1 MATASTLGVTL
12 ATAAAAADTFAVVLL
27 VEALDEGLCF
37 FLVVPS
43 LSLAFFL
50 MFDAEYLFAHSI
62 LQNRL
67 DFEKKDSLAPM

>member
-1 MATASTLGVTL
+1 MTTSSSLAVTL

-37 FLVVPS
+37 FFVVPS

-50 MFDAEYLFAHSI
+50 MLDAEYRLAHSI

-67 DFEKKDSLAPM
+67 DFEKKDSLIPM